1 MNEPD
6 TFVLLGSLA
15 LASWMC
21 AGLVSAVGYSH
32 SLKPHSNLFDVAALI
47 LCGIGAI
54 LGAAMLLSLVFSNIA
69 PSM

>member
-1 MNEPD
+1 MNETE

-32 SLKPHSNLFDVAALI
+32 SLKPRSHIFDTVAIILFWT
-47 LCGIGAI
+47 GAI
-54 LGAAMLLSLVFSNIA
+54 LGAAMLLGLLFF
-69 PSM
+69 